1 MNKSYI
7 NSGIVH
13 TCLSCVHIDFSCLCT
28 MNVCLNQDSV
38 NLDSSCI
45 VRQYCGPQRPF
56 AMSITDNN
64 GREVIHLERP
74 LRCSAW
80 CCFCCLQEIEVQAP
94 PGQVVGY
101 VKQE

>member
-1 MNKSYI
+1 MFCSEVVTYSFI
-7 NSGIVH
+7 LIYVH
-13 TCLSCVHIDFSCLCT
+13 MKNNCIPSCVMTHLYFS
-28 MNVCLNQDSV
+28 V
-38 NLDSSCI
+38 LDSSCI

-56 AMSITDNN
+56 AMSITDNS

-80 CCFCCLQEIEVQAP
+80 CCFCCLQEIEVQSP
-94 PGQVVGY
+94 PGTVVGY

>member
-1 MNKSYI
+1 MNA
-7 NSGIVH
+7 
-13 TCLSCVHIDFSCLCT
+13 
-28 MNVCLNQDSV
+28 CLNQDSV